1 MVWEERILQIKFWI
15 LSLTYT
21 RDVILNGWLTI
32 WKTLIPKDKE
42 TEYIHWY
49 RNITLVEGDLQYLM
63 KILYSNAMMQPISPL
78 LQTNQ
83 NALRDHATQSSILS
97 YIIEINTIFIEREK
111 SIITENDAKNFF
123 ERILMHI
130 AAFAFNRV
138 GMTKKI
144 MSLYL
149 NLLESAECHVL
160 LGGGIHPKGSLSI
173 HILHQ
178 QWGEA
183 RGQDRQDPRGLR
195 YNRGLPHCGN
205 GRCFKAGIKWMGNG
219 GLWQNTWNSAYHNIS
234 VK

>member
-1 MVWEERILQIKFWI
+1 
-15 LSLTYT
+15 
-21 RDVILNGWLTI
+21 
-32 WKTLIPKDKE
+32 
-42 TEYIHWY
+42 
-49 RNITLVEGDLQYLM
+49 VEGDLQYLM

-178 QWGEA
+178 Q
-183 RGQDRQDPRGLR
+183 
-195 YNRGLPHCGN
+195 
-205 GRCFKAGIKWMGNG
+205 
-219 GLWQNTWNSAYHNIS
+219 
-234 VK
+234 